1 MKISNKNLTKKTM
14 TTLISVIM
22 ILTIS
27 VTIFA
32 LPTASAHDPPQTL
45 KTYAFITATPNP
57 VGVGQQV
64 LIVFWLNW
72 VPPTAG
78 GTTGDRWQGFKIDV
92 TKPNGEVEHLGPFVS
107 DPVGS
112 AYTPY
117 TPTELGEYKVNFTFP
132 GQVLQAAGYTGLIG
146 PGANNAYVNDT
157 FKASSANTT
166 FTVQQES
173 IPLWSQPPL
182 PVSYWERPIDTMNTY
197 WYVLGSHWLG
207 QSEQGLNYQ
216 RYQPAGRA
224 PSSPHVMWTKPISFG
239 GIVGGSN
246 VGSSV
251 DVNFYSGTAYQFRF
265 ANPLIMYGRLFYT
278 LPLANNPSG
287 GG

>member
-14 TTLISVIM
+14 TTLIAAIM

-27 VTIFA
+27 VTILA
-32 LPTASAHDPPQTL
+32 LPIASAHDPPQSL

-57 VGVGQQV
+57 AGVGQQV

-78 GTTGDRWQGFKIDV
+78 GTTGDRWQGLKIDV
-92 TKPNGEVEHLGPFVS
+92 TKPNGDVDHLGPFVS

-112 AYTPY
+112 AWTAY
-117 TPTELGEYKVNFTFP
+117 TPTETGEYKVNFTFP
-132 GQVLQAAGYTGLIG
+132 GQVLQAAGYTGLLG

-157 FKASSANTT
+157 FTASSANTT
-166 FTVQQES
+166 FTVQQQP

-197 WYVLGSHWLG
+197 WYVL
-207 QSEQGLNYQ
+207 
-216 RYQPAGRA
+216 
-224 PSSPHVMWTKPISFG
+224 
-239 GIVGGSN
+239 
-246 VGSSV
+246 
-251 DVNFYSGTAYQFRF
+251 
-265 ANPLIMYGRLFYT
+265 
-278 LPLANNPSG
+278 
-287 GG
+287 